1 MALKQQTE
9 DLGTKPLGPLLIR
22 LSIPGMIS
30 FLVLMLYNV
39 VDTFWVS
46 RLGPQAIAALTVVF
60 PFQMINVALGVGS
73 GIGVASLTSRLF
85 GGRDEEGPHVVAGQV
100 YFLAAALGLVTLLA
114 GTLATDPILVA
125 FGAQPGFL
133 GLSHAYLFLVAFG
146 TPFLYFQMMGNNLL
160 RASGDTLTP
169 MFVMIGAAVFN
180 ATLDPFLIFGWWVFP
195 ELGIAGAALATA
207 ISQLAAATTYL
218 VYLPRRRS
226 GYRIRLRNMWPRPD
240 IIGRI
245 YRVGAPSVAMMLINS
260 VVIVAFNW
268 FLGAFGH
275 LAIAAYGLL
284 FRIVQLFLMPVVGMS
299 QGLMPIVGFNYGA
312 RNLRRMWRAVRT
324 ATAYSTAV
332 TFTAQ
337 VLLLVFAPWFV
348 RVFTGDPELLAM
360 TTTAIRIV
368 AIAVILV
375 GAQLM
380 WITALQGMGHGGQ
393 AAVLSMLR
401 QLGFLI
407 PLMALFSAWFGLN
420 GIWAAV
426 PVADALACLTAL
438 GWTLRVWRR
447 TREDPPL
454 DHPAE

>member
-1 MALKQQTE
+1 
-9 DLGTKPLGPLLIR
+9 
-22 LSIPGMIS
+22 
-30 FLVLMLYNV
+30 
-39 VDTFWVS
+39 
-46 RLGPQAIAALTVVF
+46 VVF
-60 PFQMINVALGVGS
+60 PFQMINV
-73 GIGVASLTSRLF
+73 
-85 GGRDEEGPHVVAGQV
+85 
-100 YFLAAALGLVTLLA
+100 ALGLVTLLA
-114 GTLATDPILVA
+114 GTLATDPILVL
-125 FGAQPGFL
+125 FGAQPEFL
-133 GLSHAYLFLVAFG
+133 ALSHAYLFIVAFG

-169 MFVMIGAAVFN
+169 MFVMVGAAVLN
-180 ATLDPFLIFGWWVFP
+180 ATLDPFLIFGWWFFP
-195 ELGIAGAALATA
+195 RLGIAGAALATA
-207 ISQLAAATTYL
+207 LSQLAAAAAYAL
-218 VYLPRRRS
+218 YLPRSRS
-226 GYRIRLRNMWPRPD
+226 AYRIRLRNMLPRPD
-240 IIGRI
+240 ILGRI
-245 YRVGAPSVAMMLINS
+245 YRVGAPSVLMMLINS

-299 QGLMPIVGFNYGA
+299 QGLMPIVGYNFGA
-312 RNLRRMWRAVRT
+312 RNFQRMWRAVRT
-324 ATAYSTAV
+324 ATGYATVV
-332 TFTAQ
+332 TLAAQ
-337 VLLLVFAPWFV
+337 ALLLAFAPWFV
-348 RVFTGDPELLAM
+348 RVFTDDPELLAM

-407 PLMALFSAWFGLN
+407 PLMALLSWRFGLN

-426 PVADALACLTAL
+426 PVADMLAFLATL

-447 TREDPPL
+447 TREQEEKGTDLFPRPR
-454 DHPAE
+454 EN